1 MPHTTTAAA
10 GTARTGRPAAATPG
24 PTRSTGTAGVVLP
37 LWQALAHP
45 LSTDLTKGGL
55 RP

>member
-10 GTARTGRPAAATPG
+10 GTDRIGRPAAATSG
-24 PTRSTGTAGVVLP
+24 PTRSPGTAGLVMP

>member
-10 GTARTGRPAAATPG
+10 GADRTGRPATATPG
-24 PTRSTGTAGVVLP
+24 LTRSPGTAGLVMP

-45 LSTDLTKGGL
+45 LSTGSTKGG